1 MMNAMVKGHERI
13 PMNRARGNHR
23 YKWNRNQQWTG
34 CFGKIR
40 KTRDSSLHPFPLS
53 ARTDIKA
60 RRDAEHAIKG
70 GRKIADSEQTKVIC
84 YHRLDPSK

>member
-1 MMNAMVKGHERI
+1 MNALVKWDERV
-13 PMNRARGNHR
+13 PMSRARGNH
-23 YKWNRNQQWTG
+23 KWNRNQQSTG

-40 KTRDSSLHPFPLS
+40 KTRDSSLHSFSLS